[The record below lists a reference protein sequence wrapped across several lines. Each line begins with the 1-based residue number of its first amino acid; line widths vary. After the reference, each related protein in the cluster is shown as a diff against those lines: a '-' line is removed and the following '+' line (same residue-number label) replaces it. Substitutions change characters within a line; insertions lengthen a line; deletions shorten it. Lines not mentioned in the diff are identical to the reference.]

1 MSTSICWPFQGP
13 REGPTLELVPTPRV
27 ARQKGHQG
35 HTRPGR
41 LDLQLCTAK
50 VAPSAPFPLLEPQ
63 QKDSQKRHTCQ
74 DRQQGNAPRLETGK
88 AAGVRGDPPSQ
99 LMCTPSPLEMWEC
112 GSMGGR
118 AVLFPQSLPLPRSRK
133 AKGNNCFSGSES
145 HQFHF

>member
-99 LMCTPSPLEMWEC
+99 LMCTPKSP
-112 GSMGGR
+112 GNVGVRKHGGQGCAIPPVPPAATQPEGKR
-118 AVLFPQSLPLPRSRK
+118 QQLLLRV
-133 AKGNNCFSGSES
+133 
-145 HQFHF
+145 